1 MKIKKK
7 RKEYSPHTADPTLLA
22 INSSNLKSRIGES
35 RLLQFHSRLHL
46 KTSTLAGRF
55 SLLVGHTAPAPAT
68 APYPVSGR
76 SYLLVGHRAPAPSNQ
91 PPISG
96 KHSQEEHYISKLNFT
111 WPHVSC
117 LPGCPPRG
125 SKIVF
130 MSYKDHLGEASTSNT
145 PIQKFA
151 VRFLITDETERF
163 MNFIK
168 EIFGYEKLDRSTPD
182 ISTSKT
188 SSQSEKST
196 PHSISLY
203 LASLVQM
210 RSLKSKLSSP
220 IIDWS
225 PIGSNNAD
233 SYSQVSNPMEST
245 LSQDVQ
251 EKLSAFPPSFTSL
264 LTMATTQET
273 LSEEV
278 ILKNEIMF
286 RHVLARRT
294 RIDLELGSSMKNK
307 EIDEFN
313 EKFVG
318 IKIGKEIQVVND
330 ENFGKPKRREH

>member
-1 MKIKKK
+1 MSLTTTTSPIGNHWEVQYARFFNCRSLSSSTGAGGHHPSLVPQVKKPK
-7 RKEYSPHTADPTLLA
+7 GSWISSFSSLAYLKLLTSATDHSDISRSIILTVTLVDNV
-22 INSSNLKSRIGES
+22 I
-35 RLLQFHSRLHL
+35 
-46 KTSTLAGRF
+46 
-55 SLLVGHTAPAPAT
+55 
-68 APYPVSGR
+68 
-76 SYLLVGHRAPAPSNQ
+76 
-91 PPISG
+91 
-96 KHSQEEHYISKLNFT
+96 EEHYISKLNFT

-130 MSYKDHLGEASTSNT
+130 MSYKDHLGEAST

-151 VRFLITDETERF
+151 VRFLTTDETERF

-168 EIFGYEKLDRSTPD
+168 EIFGYEKVDRSTPD

-188 SSQSEKST
+188 SSQSEIVHPFERVNRDAKRK
-196 PHSISLY
+196 IVLG
-203 LASLVQM
+203 
-210 RSLKSKLSSP
+210 LSCPNALSEKP

-278 ILKNEIMF
+278 ILKNEIMKYLDDSSF
-286 RHVLARRT
+286 QDMLSKVEKVVSE
-294 RIDLELGSSMKNK
+294 LEDFLPM
-307 EIDEFN
+307 
-313 EKFVG
+313 
-318 IKIGKEIQVVND
+318 
-330 ENFGKPKRREH
+330 